1 MYVVACARCQD
12 RLTDVKFV
20 TYSDAREAAD
30 KLGYPAADGS
40 DELWCAECARLFNV
54 STEEFVRHSA

>member
-20 TYSDAREAAD
+20 TYQDARQAAEM
-30 KLGYPAADGS
+30 LGYPAADGS
-40 DELWCAECARLFNV
+40 DELWCAECARLFDV
-54 STEEFVRHSA
+54 PGEEFARHTA